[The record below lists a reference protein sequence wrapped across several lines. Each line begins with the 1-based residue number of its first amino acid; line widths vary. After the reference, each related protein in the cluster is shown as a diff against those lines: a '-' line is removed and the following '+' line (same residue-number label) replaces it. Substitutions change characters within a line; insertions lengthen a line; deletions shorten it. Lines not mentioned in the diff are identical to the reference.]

1 MKKSVVKVANS
12 HWNFIRL
19 FIKTTLQGKNKFF
32 LVGGIVLICLIL
44 LLNGFIQGRKRIEGL
59 ITYEVKRQGLV
70 ISVIEGGNLKA
81 LRSQKI
87 INEVPGQRNIL
98 EVIDEGILI
107 TEQDIQDSKILM
119 KLDSKDLEDRADE
132 LRINVENSSSSYTQA
147 QQNLEIQKKQND
159 SDIKQAEL
167 DVKFAKIDLEK
178 YLGEKLAAEL
188 IASVDE
194 NINFS
199 ELIANPQL
207 EGEALNRKRE
217 LENNIDLSKEEVARA
232 KDRIQWSEK
241 LAEKEY
247 ITKSE
252 LDADRF
258 SLQQQD
264 ASLENSKL
272 GYQLFLDYDFPK
284 QVALLLSN
292 YQESL
297 SALDRTQAKCESEI
311 IKSEANVK
319 STEATYLERKNN
331 LNDTKE
337 NIAKCTIRAT
347 QPGLVTYATS
357 NNPWRSTDPI
367 QPGTNVRYRQEL
379 LNLPDFNT
387 MGVEV
392 RIHES
397 SVRKIKLSQKAVIR
411 VDAFPEE
418 VFSGEVKKVSPLPD
432 ATFKWMNPD
441 LNVYVVEMS
450 LDKNGQ
456 SFDLLKPGMS
466 VATEILVEKLE
477 NVLVVPLAVISQREG
492 KSTCAVLRRSRIE
505 MREIELGSSSEDMVE
520 VKSGLKERE
529 IVVMLP
535 GEIGYQ
541 VKNKPMAETGKFESG
556 ETGKTENA
564 GVGVESREKERPQNT
579 NVARPENSGTGRP
592 DR

>member
-1 MKKSVVKVANS
+1 MKKSVVKATES
-12 HWNFIRL
+12 HVRSFIRIAL
-19 FIKTTLQGKNKFF
+19 RGKNKFF
-32 LVGGIVLICLIL
+32 LVVGIVLICLLL
-44 LLNGFIQGRKRIEGL
+44 LLNGFIQGKKKMGEL
-59 ITYEVKRQGLV
+59 ISYEVKRQDLV
-70 ISVIEGGNLKA
+70 ISVVEGGNLKA

-98 EVIDEGILI
+98 EVVDEGILI
-107 TEQDIQDSKILM
+107 TEKDVQDSKILM
-119 KLDSKDLEDRADE
+119 KLDSKDLDDRAEE
-132 LRINVENSSSSYTQA
+132 LRINVENSLSSYTQA

-159 SDIKQAEL
+159 SDIIQAEL
-167 DVKFAKIDLEK
+167 NVKFAKIDLEK

-188 IASVDE
+188 IASVDG

-217 LENNIDLSKEEVARA
+217 LENNIDLAKEEVARA
-232 KDRIQWSEK
+232 QDRVQWSEK

-258 SLQQQD
+258 SLQQQE

-297 SALDRTQAKCESEI
+297 RELDRTKAKCESEI
-311 IKSEANVK
+311 IKSEADVK

-331 LNDTKE
+331 LSEVEE

-357 NNPWRSTDPI
+357 GNPWQSQNPI
-367 QPGTNVRYRQEL
+367 QSGTNVRNRQEL
-379 LNLPDFNT
+379 LNMPDFSS

-392 RIHES
+392 KIHES
-397 SVRKIKLSQKAVIR
+397 SIEKIKVGQKAIIK
-411 VDAFPEE
+411 VDAFPDREQ
-418 VFSGEVKKVSPLPD
+418 FSGEVKKVSPLPD

-441 LNVYVVEMS
+441 LNVYLVEIS

-456 SFDLLKPGMS
+456 SFD
-466 VATEILVEKLE
+466 
-477 NVLVVPLAVISQREG
+477 
-492 KSTCAVLRRSRIE
+492 
-505 MREIELGSSSEDMVE
+505 
-520 VKSGLKERE
+520 
-529 IVVMLP
+529 
-535 GEIGYQ
+535 
-541 VKNKPMAETGKFESG
+541 
-556 ETGKTENA
+556 
-564 GVGVESREKERPQNT
+564 
-579 NVARPENSGTGRP
+579 
-592 DR
+592 